1 MAIIQKQL
9 RPDLRSDLWNRCHVV
24 HLRLMKGWWGCSS
37 QVSILGT
44 RPWQFLLC
52 KKHAPSVE
60 ITPKLPVPSC
70 LQFLHQPDDK
80 PKRRF
85 HVKVEMIIHPEI
97 QFTKRRVTALP
108 NLRGTIH
115 RERVPC
121 LDYWTVLSLTT
132 NKVTVLLKIHPQAHD
147 F

>member
-1 MAIIQKQL
+1 MAIVQKQL
-9 RPDLRSDLWNRCHVV
+9 RPDLRSDLWDGCHVV

-52 KKHAPSVE
+52 KKRTLSVE
-60 ITPKLPVPSC
+60 ISPKLIPSC

-85 HVKVEMIIHPEI
+85 HVKVEIVIHPEI
-97 QFTKRRVTALP
+97 QFAKRRVTALP
-108 NLRGTIH
+108 NLRDTIH
-115 RERVPC
+115 RERVPF
-121 LDYWTVLSLTT
+121 LDYWTVPSLTT
-132 NKVTVLLKIHPQAHD
+132 NKDTVLLKIRPQAHD